1 MSNEPTDSS
10 KDPSEKSDA
19 MSEKSNSSDTSDPS
33 DPLDPQ
39 LQLIIN
45 LTGLCM
51 VLCSSEGMVVNNAC
65 INPDL
70 LQGWLELL
78 PDYDWSEISI
88 RNLLS
93 PTDVQD
99 LDPEDFDPG
108 EEVEFKAFCILGEI
122 FHALL
127 QPFVNV
133 ELSLSEQI
141 ESLIK
146 FANLLCG
153 VYIRNGTAFMPNQ
166 PAYELQQCSLP
177 QADWY
182 FSGCGKGLSTEF
194 ENFSMCVFKAFWGEL
209 GAPL

>member
-1 MSNEPTDSS
+1 MSESPDDDDNNDNDDTSEMSNEPTDSS

-93 PTDVQD
+93 PTDAQD

-146 FANLLCG
+146 FANLLLLPTSCNN
-153 VYIRNGTAFMPNQ
+153 VACLRRQAGTSRAV
-166 PAYELQQCSLP
+166 
-177 QADWY
+177 
-182 FSGCGKGLSTEF
+182 GK
-194 ENFSMCVFKAFWGEL
+194 A
-209 GAPL
+209 